1 MSFFLNSF
9 RVVLNFLLLV
19 TGVHLLA
26 EPFLAPHDNFL
37 RHEIRLLQDNG
48 SLNSTLNSWP
58 INLGGLS
65 LENKTGDW
73 DHSLLENI
81 INRESELGLSPLITK
96 IGIAD
101 DRVIARSFGNEP
113 RGGFTTGLES
123 SWMNNRFAARLSL
136 SSLYGVEQDWKG
148 RKTDG
153 LVLDGSYFA
162 TRLGNWSASL
172 GQVDRW
178 WGPGWD
184 GSLILSNNARPIPAI
199 SLDRRVPEA
208 FETKW
213 LSWIGPWSFHSFI
226 GRMEK
231 ERTIPNPYLWGIRVE
246 LSPTIID
253 GLEIGLFRMMQLGG
267 EGRPD
272 GFSTWVDAFLSQDNV
287 GANSKYQDKS
297 KEPGNQLAGFDVRW
311 KPWDAPFAI
320 YGQVAGEDEDK
331 FLPNALMFQYGLE
344 TWFKLSSGYARIF
357 TEYVDLTSTWWT
369 DDPKSRNVTYGHHIY
384 SDGYRYRG
392 RPVGHWADTD
402 SQVVSAGGFIQY
414 DSGIGWGAILRSGD
428 LNEDG
433 SGNNS
438 VSNGVT
444 SEYFAIEV
452 FNSRSYD
459 NLNLE
464 FYTSVGWEEV
474 SNKSLLNSDEGIT
487 YSLSVDKHF

>member
-1 MSFFLNSF
+1 MFFFLNSF
-9 RVVLNFLLLV
+9 RMVLNSLLIF
-19 TGVHLLA
+19 TGVHLFA

-73 DHSLLENI
+73 GHSLLENTI
-81 INRESELGLSPLITK
+81 SRESELGWSPLITK

-148 RKTDG
+148 RKKDG

-246 LSPTIID
+246 LSPTILD
-253 GLEIGLFRMMQLGG
+253 GLEVGLFRMMQLGG
-267 EGRPD
+267 DGRPE
-272 GFSTWVDAFLSQDNV
+272 GLSTWVDAFLSQDNV

-297 KEPGNQLAGFDVRW
+297 KEPGNQLAGIDLRW
-311 KPWDAPFAI
+311 KPLEAPFAF
-320 YGQVAGEDEDK
+320 YGQIVGEDEDK
-331 FLPNALMFQYGLE
+331 FLPNALMFQYGVE
-344 TWFKLSSGYARIF
+344 GWYKWNDATVRVFAEYA
-357 TEYVDLTSTWWT
+357 DLTSTWWT
-369 DDPKSRNVTYGHHIY
+369 DAPKSRNVTYGHHIY

-402 SQVVSAGGFIQY
+402 SQIMSIGGLLLKN
-414 DSGIGWGAILRSGD
+414 DGIGWGTTIRVGE

-433 SGNNS
+433 AGSSS
-438 VSNGVT
+438 VSNGFAKD
-444 SEYFAIEV
+444 YFSVEV
-452 FNSRSYD
+452 FNSRVYD
-459 NLNLE
+459 RFDMKVFTSIGWAECANRLNS
-464 FYTSVGWEEV
+464 T
-474 SNKSLLNSDEGIT
+474 SDEGIT
-487 YSLSVDKHF
+487 YYLSLNKTL

>member
-1 MSFFLNSF
+1 MVLNS
-9 RVVLNFLLLV
+9 LLIF
-19 TGVHLLA
+19 TGVHLFA
-26 EPFLAPHDNFL
+26 EPFLEPHDNFL

-73 DHSLLENI
+73 EHSLLENT
-81 INRESELGLSPLITK
+81 INSESELGWSPLITK

-148 RKTDG
+148 RKKDG

-213 LSWIGPWSFHSFI
+213 LSWVGPWSFHSFI

-246 LSPTIID
+246 LSPTIWD
-253 GLEIGLFRMMQLGG
+253 GLDVGLFRIMQLGG
-267 EGRPD
+267 DGRPE
-272 GFSTWVDAFLSQDNV
+272 GFSTWVDAFLSQDNYSV
-287 GANSKYQDKS
+287 NSKYQDRS
-297 KEPGNQLAGFDVRW
+297 MEPGNQLAGLDLRW
-311 KPWDAPFAI
+311 KPWDAPLAI
-320 YGQVAGEDEDK
+320 YSQIVGEDEDK
-331 FLPNALMFQYGLE
+331 FLPNALMFQYGVE
-344 TWFKLSSGYARIF
+344 TWFELSSGTARIF
-357 TEYVDLTSTWWT
+357 VEYADLTSTWWT
-369 DDPKSRNVTYGHHIY
+369 DDPHIRNISYEHTIY
-384 SDGYRYRG
+384 STGYRYLG

-402 SQVVSAGGFIQY
+402 SKILSIGGLRLNNNG
-414 DSGIGWGAILRSGD
+414 SGWGMNVRTGD

-433 SGNNS
+433 SGGNS
-438 VSNGVT
+438 VSNGIAT
-444 SEYFAIEV
+444 DYFSVEV
-452 FNSRSYD
+452 FNALVKDKS
-459 NLNLE
+459 NIKV
-464 FYTSVGWEEV
+464 YTSIGWV
-474 SNKSLLNSDEGIT
+474 QCTNRLSSTSDEGIS
-487 YSLSVDKHF
+487 YHFSLNKIF

>member
-1 MSFFLNSF
+1 MCVFLNSF
-9 RVVLNFLLLV
+9 RMVLNSLLIF
-19 TGVHLLA
+19 TGVHLFA

-73 DHSLLENI
+73 EHSLLENI
-81 INRESELGLSPLITK
+81 INRESELGWSPLRTK

-136 SSLYGVEQDWKG
+136 SSFYGVEPDWKG
-148 RKTDG
+148 RKKDG

-246 LSPTIID
+246 LSPTILD
-253 GLEIGLFRMMQLGG
+253 GLEVGLFRMMQLGG
-267 EGRPD
+267 EGYP
-272 GFSTWVDAFLSQDNV
+272 SSLSVWADAFLSQDNFYSHEP
-287 GANSKYQDKS
+287 GKS
-297 KEPGNQLAGFDVRW
+297 AEPGNQLAGVDFRLRVLDLPV
-311 KPWDAPFAI
+311 AL
-320 YGQVAGEDEDK
+320 YGQVAGEDEDN
-331 FLPNALMFQYGLE
+331 FFPEALFFQYGIE
-344 TWFKLSSGYARIF
+344 TWKDWDDATIRLFA
-357 TEYVDLTSTWWT
+357 EYVNLTSYWWT
-369 DDPKSRNVTYGHHIY
+369 GDPHTRNVTYSHGRY
-384 SDGYRYRG
+384 RDGFRYRG
-392 RPVGHWADTD
+392 RPIGHWSDTD
-402 SQVVSAGGFIQY
+402 SLILSIGGLLQRKN
-414 DSGIGWGAILRSGD
+414 GIGWGATLRAGD

-433 SGNNS
+433 GGQSS
-438 VSNGVT
+438 VSNGVAKD
-444 SEYFAIEV
+444 YFSVEV
-452 FNSRSYD
+452 FNSRVYGRFDMQVFTSIGWAECA
-459 NLNLE
+459 NRLNS
-464 FYTSVGWEEV
+464 T
-474 SNKSLLNSDEGIT
+474 SDEGIT
-487 YSLSVDKHF
+487 YYLSLNKTL